1 MLGISLSQG
10 ILIIVTIILLV
21 IAIYKI
27 KYKFWSRQ
35 PVFHYHNLWYW
46 LVPPGIIQHAK
57 PKKDIFYD
65 SKIYF
70 DNYGVY
76 L

>member
-46 LVPPGIIQHAK
+46 LVPPWYYTAC
-57 PKKDIFYD
+57 
-65 SKIYF
+65 
-70 DNYGVY
+70 
-76 L
+76 